1 MKPNEAMIK
10 FLSERLQDEG
20 EQIVVRHEVCVCVFV
35 VYKIFLMKKGFSIN
49 FDMLLFSQAKLSQ
62 TSEERTL

>member
-20 EQIVVRHEVCVCVFV
+20 EPIVVRHEVCVGV
-35 VYKIFLMKKGFSIN
+35 VHKIHLMKTGFKIN
-49 FDMLLFSQAKLSQ
+49 FDIYLFSQVKLLQ